1 MPKIRVQDVDLY
13 YEFHGPEHDEVL
25 VLSNGI
31 LMSTASWAFQTPVL
45 SRHYRL
51 LLYDCRGMWQSDHP
65 PGPYTMEQHADDLAG
80 LLDGL
85 GIERAHIGGISYG
98 GEISLTFALR
108 HPERTSSLIVAD
120 AVSHVDPWL
129 RAVVQGWIA
138 AAKTKDPQTFFNAT
152 VPWNFSPQFV
162 REHPDL
168 MAQAL
173 DRWRKGLDP
182 RPLLK
187 EALKAGRT
195 LPNPY
200 VYHLA
205 LSTLSLY
212 LWPQSPRKAKALSQ
226 HLLYHTHKTG
236 FAVHLELARLLRAQL
251 LLEEGEGVGH
261 LLGFTPSL
269 PFLQAWRAY
278 LLRASGSGGWEE
290 RVDPKLRGYG
300 ILGEWVRRLW
310 GRGRPVWTWPKR

>member
-1 MPKIRVQDVDLY
+1 MPKIRVKDVHLY
-13 YEFHGPEHDEVL
+13 YELHGPEQAEVL

-31 LMSTASWAFQTPVL
+31 LMSTVSWAFQTPVL

-80 LLDGL
+80 LLDSL

-108 HPERTSSLIVAD
+108 YPERTGSLIVAD

-129 RAVVQGWIA
+129 RAVVEGWIA

-173 DRWRKGLDP
+173 DR
-182 RPLLK
+182 
-187 EALKAGRT
+187 
-195 LPNPY
+195 Y
-200 VYHLA
+200 
-205 LSTLSLY
+205 
-212 LWPQSPRKAKALSQ
+212 
-226 HLLYHTHKTG
+226 
-236 FAVHLELARLLRAQL
+236 AQL
-251 LLEEGEGVGH
+251 DYEAVIRLCECFLNLDVADRLGAIRAPTCVIVGERDILKGRQYAEEIACRIPKAELHVIAGAGH
-261 LLGFTPSL
+261 ATCWEQPDVFNSILLGF
-269 PFLQAWRAY
+269 
-278 LLRASGSGGWEE
+278 LLG
-290 RVDPKLRGYG
+290 
-300 ILGEWVRRLW
+300 RR
-310 GRGRPVWTWPKR
+310 

>member
-13 YEFHGPEHDEVL
+13 YEFHGPEHAEVL

-173 DRWRKGLDP
+173 DR
-182 RPLLK
+182 
-187 EALKAGRT
+187 
-195 LPNPY
+195 Y
-200 VYHLA
+200 
-205 LSTLSLY
+205 
-212 LWPQSPRKAKALSQ
+212 
-226 HLLYHTHKTG
+226 
-236 FAVHLELARLLRAQL
+236 AQL
-251 LLEEGEGVGH
+251 DYEAVIRLCECFLNFDVADRLGAIRAPTCVIVGERDILKGREYAEEMARRIPKAELHIIAGAGH
-261 LLGFTPSL
+261 ATCWEKPDVFNSILLGFL
-269 PFLQAWRAY
+269 F
-278 LLRASGSGGWEE
+278 G
-290 RVDPKLRGYG
+290 
-300 ILGEWVRRLW
+300 RR
-310 GRGRPVWTWPKR
+310 